1 MTIKVVGK
9 ANGAPIWEIAPS
21 KGSKGSKGNN
31 KGKGKA

>member
-1 MTIKVVGK
+1 MTIKVVGE

-21 KGSKGSKGNN
+21 KGNKGNN